1 MVLVQNPSTNII
13 IHLTTRTLCA
23 SAHIRQNILAVAWRQ
38 FRWGLDRSFLM
49 KNFFLLAL
57 IAYPARYGASGIM
70 SFIVNQDGTVY
81 ENIWARTRQR

>member
-1 MVLVQNPSTNII
+1 
-13 IHLTTRTLCA
+13 
-23 SAHIRQNILAVAWRQ
+23 
-38 FRWGLDRSFLM
+38 M

-81 ENIWARTRQR
+81 EKIRARTRQR